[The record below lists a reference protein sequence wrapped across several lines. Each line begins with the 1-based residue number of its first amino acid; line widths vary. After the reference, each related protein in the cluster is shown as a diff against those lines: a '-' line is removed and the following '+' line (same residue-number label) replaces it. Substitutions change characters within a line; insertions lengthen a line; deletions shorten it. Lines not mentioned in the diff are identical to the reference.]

1 MSRLLK
7 FLKAVNGN
15 VAVTFAIAG
24 VPMIMAGGLA
34 LDYGK
39 ASQTQNILQQA
50 VDDAALAAWAS
61 EGASKKELK
70 QIVKEYLLK
79 NGVAE
84 ALVGRIKVKL
94 TRHGDTKLKVV
105 AKGKI
110 ETSFMGML
118 GFDKMKI
125 KAKSTVVRDFGNIE
139 VALVLDNT
147 GSMNADGKL
156 GALKKAAK
164 VMVNELHDKKGSST
178 DLKFAIVPFSRYVN
192 VGLSNRNK
200 SWLDVEPDTEKHE
213 TKTRNITER
222 VKGSAKNCGTRTW
235 TSTNDGVTTSGTYYA
250 CDYKYIVTGTEKYD
264 DVTTNK
270 WYGCVGSR
278 DYPLNV
284 KDIRPGKKIPGL
296 MEVRCAQELTE
307 LTEKRSEIISKID
320 ALTAAGETYLPAGL
334 IWGWRALSHAA
345 PLSGGVNY
353 NKMSK
358 KNYTKAIV
366 LMTDGVNTL
375 MPTYPEHGDDGDDQ
389 TVANKL
395 TAELCENIKN
405 TGKNDKQ
412 NIKIYAITFAVKD
425 PKVKELLRNCATNE
439 QHFFDATNE
448 AALTAAFEGI
458 ARSLITLRIS
468 K

>member
-70 QIVKEYLLK
+70 QIVKKYLLK
-79 NGVAE
+79 NGVEE
-84 ALVGRIKVKL
+84 ALVGKIKVKL
-94 TRHGDTKLKVV
+94 KRHGDTKLKVV

-147 GSMNADGKL
+147 GSMLADGKL
-156 GALKKAAK
+156 KSLKKAAK
-164 VMVNELHDKKGSST
+164 IMVNELHDKKGSST
-178 DLKFAIVPFSRYVN
+178 DLKFSIVPFSRYVN

-200 SWLDVEPDTEKHE
+200 PWLDVEPDSEKHE
-213 TKTRNITER
+213 TKTRNITEK

-235 TSTNDGVTTSGTYYA
+235 TSTNDGVTTSGSYHA
-250 CDYKYIVTGTEKYD
+250 CDYDYKVVGTEKYD
-264 DVTTNK
+264 HVTTNK

-284 KDIRPGKKIPGL
+284 KDIKLGKKIPGL
-296 MEVRCAQELTE
+296 MNVSCAQELTE
-307 LTEKRSEIISKID
+307 LTEKRSEIINKID
-320 ALTAAGETYLPAGL
+320 ALTATGETYLPAGL
-334 IWGWRALSHAA
+334 IWGWRALSSAA
-345 PLSGGVNY
+345 PLKGGVNY

-375 MPTYPEHGDDGDDQ
+375 MPSYPTHDGDGGDQ
-389 TVANKL
+389 KVANKL
-395 TAELCENIKN
+395 TAELCENIKS

-412 NIKIYAITFAVKD
+412 KIKIYAITFAVKD

-439 QHFFDATNE
+439 QYFFDAENE
-448 AALTAAFEGI
+448 SALTAAFEGI